1 MKLARQKQITIPIGV
16 CLGCFNEQQQLRYP
30 FLVYCSHNEMLA
42 VIRGPDEHATF
53 QCAPAQLDNVLKQ
66 LGQSASAARAEVG
79 GVDAAG
85 NRRRQGW
92 E

>member
-1 MKLARQKQITIPIGV
+1 MKLARQTQTTIPIGV

-53 QCAPAQLDNVLKQ
+53 QCAPAQLDNVLAQ
-66 LGQSASAARAEVG
+66 LGQSAAAVRAPTQ
-79 GVDAAG
+79 AG
-85 NRRRQGW
+85 LRAGSRRRSGW